1 MWLFLIIV
9 VVVLAVL
16 VGLSLLRSIRG
27 DSAAKIDPFGVSE
40 PWRHFVLGAQ
50 RAGTKLH
57 TTVDTADEGPLRNR
71 MLAIVERSDTGLE
84 ETWRIAKRGDQI
96 DETVR
101 RLDPT
106 ALRLKHASL
115 TTRRN
120 ATPTPDLVAAVTSV
134 EKQLASADRLTAQS
148 ARTAD
153 TLRLAQT
160 RLDEI
165 VSRAAEVSI
174 GAGDTDRYEH
184 DVDDLVIE
192 LEALRQAVEETNRA

>member
-16 VGLSLLRSIRG
+16 VGISLLRSIRR
-27 DSAAKIDPFGVSE
+27 DSPANIDPFGVSE

-57 TTVDTADEGPLRNR
+57 TTVDAADEGPLRNR
-71 MLAIVERSDTGLE
+71 MLAIVERSDTGL
-84 ETWRIAKRGDQI
+84 

-106 ALRLKHASL
+106 ALRSKHASL

-120 ATPTPDLVAAVTSV
+120 ATPTPDLEAAVTSV
-134 EKQLASADRLTAQS
+134 EKQLASTDRLTAQS
-148 ARTAD
+148 ARAAD

-192 LEALRQAVEETNRA
+192 LEALRQAVEETNWA